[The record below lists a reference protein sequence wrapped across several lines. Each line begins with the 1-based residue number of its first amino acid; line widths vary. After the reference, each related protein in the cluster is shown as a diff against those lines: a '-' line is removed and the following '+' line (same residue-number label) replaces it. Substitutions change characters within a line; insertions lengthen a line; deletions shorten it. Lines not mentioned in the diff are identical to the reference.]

1 MDFSES
7 MPTRVLPPP
16 SLNVTKCPAA
26 QRNREPSNQSEQ
38 LGARAPRGRKRE
50 HDFTQFLSG

>member
-7 MPTRVLPPP
+7 MPPRVLPP